1 MINEDHLFVLT
12 IQHNDWCGLHE
23 TVGRAAGVGSGI
35 GHVRVR
41 DSKRT
46 LDRLGFH
53 AHRKCDADAFSDITL
68 KFLTIFKPV
77 NIIRNEVI
85 SRGIAGYLERFVRIY
100 MLSVRYVD
108 DCKIEDKEGLR
119 YLEL

>member
-1 MINEDHLFVLT
+1 M
-12 IQHNDWCGLHE
+12 
-23 TVGRAAGVGSGI
+23 
-35 GHVRVR
+35 R

-53 AHRKCDADAFSDITL
+53 AHRKLDADAFFDVTL

-77 NIIRNEVI
+77 NVIRDEVN
-85 SRGIAGYLERFVRIY
+85 SCGIAGNLERFVLIY